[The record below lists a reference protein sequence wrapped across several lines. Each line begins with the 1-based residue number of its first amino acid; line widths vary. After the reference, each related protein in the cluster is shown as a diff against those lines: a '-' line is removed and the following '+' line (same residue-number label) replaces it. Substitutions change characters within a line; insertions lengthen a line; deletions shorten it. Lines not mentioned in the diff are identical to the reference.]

1 MPIIIALAY
10 LRGQT
15 IVCMFYSGKMHTMSI
30 SIQEGSL
37 ERCMSFSIETL
48 LCEQLNQKRISA
60 YARANGIKA
69 VMSTVN
75 FTVGSIIQ
83 QICILCAPGD
93 WELVAQLSSSYY
105 IYVVK
110 P

>member
-83 QICILCAPGD
+83 QICIKVNLI
-93 WELVAQLSSSYY
+93 SIST
-105 IYVVK
+105 
-110 P
+110 